1 MTIDISVVEFRER
14 FPAMS
19 DVIVFPDGLILHQ
32 SAMAQC
38 FISVGPTLRGD
49 CYQMAIYLMT
59 AHLVWSDYLIRQGQT
74 TAGMVTGATV
84 STWNGAISVTVIEPN
99 ADIPYTV
106 LFDRP
111 AEIPITVKVIMRS
124 AQGTIDPNVVIPNA
138 LIAYAMGELDGE
150 RGFVTGVDVS
160 PFELAGAI
168 SLVHPGFFVQQVLIS
183 RGGEALSSNEIT
195 IMKNEVATLS
205 EENVSVVINL

>member
-74 TAGMVTGATV
+74 TAGIVTGATV
-84 STWNGAISVTVIEPN
+84 S
-99 ADIPYTV
+99 
-106 LFDRP
+106 
-111 AEIPITVKVIMRS
+111 K
-124 AQGTIDPNVVIPNA
+124 
-138 LIAYAMGELDGE
+138 
-150 RGFVTGVDVS
+150 
-160 PFELAGAI
+160 
-168 SLVHPGFFVQQVLIS
+168 
-183 RGGEALSSNEIT
+183 
-195 IMKNEVATLS
+195 
-205 EENVSVVINL
+205 VSVSITPPPSGSAWQFWLSTSPYGLQLWAFLNIKSAGGAYIGGLPERTAFRKVGGVFN